1 MPKGGPFSSP
11 KQRPRGQE
19 TEFMSL
25 ALTNHLSLNLIHVTY
40 ILARILN
47 EIRALPVWIELT

>member
-25 ALTNHLSLNLIHVTY
+25 ALTNHLSLNLIHMSHTST
-40 ILARILN
+40 N
-47 EIRALPVWIELT
+47 FK